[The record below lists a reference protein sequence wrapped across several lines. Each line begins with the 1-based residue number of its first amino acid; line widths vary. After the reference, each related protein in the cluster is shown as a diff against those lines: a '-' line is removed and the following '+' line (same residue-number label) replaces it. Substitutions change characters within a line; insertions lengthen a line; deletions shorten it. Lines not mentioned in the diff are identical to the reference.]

1 MRATVI
7 LLFLV
12 ALLGLGAL
20 LRFSGA
26 GPVPASLPLEITWQV
41 ASQAPLIFGVI
52 PYDTDQGLAQEFA
65 PLLRY
70 FRKHLGQEVRLQV
83 APSYDALGTLLDEGK
98 VEIARFSQVP
108 FETFNAEN
116 RWEAL
121 CRTIVNGTIYS
132 RGVFVVPAG
141 STAQTLEELKGKHFA
156 FVDPYSGTGCI
167 RAREFLLGR
176 GLDPITHFGR
186 VSYSGNHQASLSGL
200 RSGLYDGAVVYENA
214 LPQSEPATATG
225 SASTGFRRLGHTDW
239 VLTDPFVVRRDMPPE
254 RKSAL
259 RDLFVHIRER
269 EGGAEA
275 ADELRTLRHCDGF
288 IAETDVASFP
298 PPPHD

>member
-1 MRATVI
+1 MRAIVI
-7 LLFLV
+7 VVVFV

-20 LRFSGA
+20 LNFSGA
-26 GPVPASLPLEITWQV
+26 GPVPASSPLEITWQV
-41 ASQAPLIFGVI
+41 ASQPPLVVGVI

-70 FRKHLGQEVRLQV
+70 FRRHLGQEVRLQV

-98 VEIARFSQVP
+98 IEIARFSQVP
-108 FETFNAEN
+108 FEIFNAGN

-121 CRTIVNGTIYS
+121 CRTIVKGTIYS
-132 RGVFVVPAG
+132 RGVFVVPDRAPVR
-141 STAQTLEELKGKHFA
+141 TLEELRGKHFV
-156 FVDPYSGTGCI
+156 FVDPFSGTGCI
-167 RAREFLLGR
+167 KAREALLSR

-214 LPQSEPATATG
+214 LPQSEPLATTG
-225 SASTGFRRLGHTDW
+225 SAAIEFRRLGHTDW

-254 RKSAL
+254 RKNAL
-259 RDLFVHIRER
+259 RELFVHMRER
-269 EGGAEA
+269 EGGPEA
-275 ADELRTLRHCDGF
+275 ADELRTLRNCDGF

-298 PPPHD
+298 PPAHE